1 PGADVAGSV
10 GERHPVGDG
19 GARAVQGGRRQHR
32 RPARRAERVGRGPR
46 PGRGCAMAVANVA
59 GPAGARCRRVE
70 RAGRH
75 IFRAADAGSRRET
88 RAIMIHK
95 FGFRHVVFF
104 SAASAAAACS
114 KPPAERAAVVPVQLA
129 AVTTIAAPLTIQ
141 ANGAVEPLQTVAVEA
156 QVGGIVDSV
165 AFNEGDDVQAG
176 QPLFRIDPRPF
187 EATLRQAE
195 AALARDAAQSLSAQR
210 DADRYTA
217 LAGKDYVTK
226 SQADQAVAAAAAAAA
241 TVKSD
246 SAAVDNAR
254 LNLNYTTIRAPIS
267 GRSGRLLVRRGN
279 LVKAGGDP
287 LVVINQLRP
296 ILVRFPIVQRRFQAG
311 NVPVSVVTADSTRVG
326 EVGTL
331 AFLDNTVDSPTGTVI
346 AKARF
351 QNQAN
356 SLWPG
361 EYMRV
366 SVQLDVQNGAVA
378 IPTRALLAGQ
388 EGSYVFVVGSG
399 RTAEVRPVSVG
410 RAVGELTTIA
420 KGLTPGEQVVVDG
433 QSRLTPN
440 AKVDVKAAAST
451 TAQAGAER

>member
-1 PGADVAGSV
+1 
-10 GERHPVGDG
+10 
-19 GARAVQGGRRQHR
+19 
-32 RPARRAERVGRGPR
+32 
-46 PGRGCAMAVANVA
+46 
-59 GPAGARCRRVE
+59 
-70 RAGRH
+70 
-75 IFRAADAGSRRET
+75 
-88 RAIMIHK
+88 MIHK
-95 FGFRHVVFF
+95 FGFRHIVFC
-104 SAASAAAACS
+104 SAASAAAACA

-156 QVGGIVDSV
+156 QVGGIVDTV

-296 ILVRFPIVQRRFQAG
+296 ILVRFPIVQHDFPSVQRRFQAG

-331 AFLDNTVDSPTGTVI
+331 AFLDNTVDSLTGTVI

-361 EYMRV
+361 EYVRV

-440 AKVDVKAAAST
+440 AKVDVKAAAGT

>member
-1 PGADVAGSV
+1 
-10 GERHPVGDG
+10 
-19 GARAVQGGRRQHR
+19 
-32 RPARRAERVGRGPR
+32 
-46 PGRGCAMAVANVA
+46 M
-59 GPAGARCRRVE
+59 
-70 RAGRH
+70 
-75 IFRAADAGSRRET
+75 
-88 RAIMIHK
+88 MIHK
-95 FGFRHVVFF
+95 FGFRDVLFL
-104 SAASAAAACS
+104 STAAAAAACA
-114 KPPAERAAVVPVQLA
+114 KPPAERATVVPVQLA

-156 QVGGIVDSV
+156 QVGGILDSV
-165 AFNEGDDVQAG
+165 AFNEGDEVQAG
-176 QPLFRIDPRPF
+176 QTLFRIDPRPF
-187 EATLRQAE
+187 EAALRQAE
-195 AALARDAAQSLSAQR
+195 ASLARDAAQSQSAQR
-210 DADRYTA
+210 DAERYTA

-226 SQADQAVAAAAAAAA
+226 SQADQAVASAAAAAA

-254 LNLNYTTIRAPIS
+254 LNLNYTTIRAPIT

-296 ILVRFPIVQRRFQAG
+296 ILVRFPIVQHDFPSVQRRFQAG

-326 EVGTL
+326 EVGAL
-331 AFLDNTVDSPTGTVI
+331 AFLDNTVDSLTGTVI

-361 EYMRV
+361 EFVRV

-388 EGSYVFVVGSG
+388 EGSYVFVVGGG

-440 AKVDVKAAAST
+440 AKVDVKPPAAGT
-451 TAQAGAER
+451 TAQAGTER